1 MKTEHP
7 MSFLFNRSF
16 SSHSPDEL
24 VEHLHLYESVL
35 DSIRNGA
42 IITDAD
48 GYVIYLNKPYGEFL
62 GVDPSEQI
70 GRHVTEVVENS
81 RMHIVGQTGK
91 PELFVAQ
98 KIRGKEMVVQR
109 VPIRKDGKVI
119 AVYGQVLFKDVED
132 LSRLAKKVG
141 LLESKTSYYEQE
153 LMSIRSTRYN
163 LESIAGDSS
172 SVKLLKQIVQKSS
185 GTDLPV
191 LITGESGTGKEL
203 FAQAVHHASNRKMY
217 PFIRLN
223 CSAIPKNLIES
234 ELFGYEKGA
243 FTGADTVGKP
253 GKFELAHRGSIFLD
267 EIGELP
273 HDVQPKLLRVL
284 EEKEFERI
292 GGKKYI
298 QSNFRLIAAT
308 NQNLPEMIAKGQFRM
323 DLYYRLNVIHIHI
336 PPLRQRRED
345 ILPLAKHML
354 KQLCEDASLPL
365 VTFHPQVENALVD
378 YDWPG
383 NARELHNV
391 LARVLS
397 FLDGDVIRLEDIL
410 FHLGRKERLRES
422 RYQIPLREA
431 LVDTEKETILKAL
444 AAANNNKA
452 LAAEMLG
459 IHRTLLY
466 KKMEK
471 YDIQITKKKKR
482 ADGEQSE
489 KGTGTGTG
497 TARTEY
503 SLSDDS
509 SVRTLDEYLIDEL

>member
-1 MKTEHP
+1 MDTNNDLG
-7 MSFLFNRSF
+7 FLLNRSY
-16 SSHSPDEL
+16 SSHSPAEL
-24 VEHLHLYESVL
+24 IERIGLYESVL
-35 DSIRNGA
+35 DSIQNGA
-42 IITDAD
+42 IITDAA
-48 GYVIYLNKPYGEFL
+48 GYVLYLNKPYGEFL
-62 GVDPSEQI
+62 GVDPAEQI
-70 GRHVTEVVENS
+70 GRHATEVVENS

-91 PELFVAQ
+91 PEIHVAQ
-98 KIRGKEMVVQR
+98 KIHGREMVVQR
-109 VPIRKDGKVI
+109 VPIRKDGKVV

-141 LLESKTSYYEQE
+141 LLESMATYYEQE
-153 LMSIRSTRYN
+153 LLSIRSTRYN
-163 LESIAGDSS
+163 LESIAGGSS
-172 SVKLLKQIVQKSS
+172 SIRLLKQIVQKSS

-243 FTGADTVGKP
+243 FTGADAVGKP

-273 HDVQPKLLRVL
+273 IDVQPKLLRVL

-298 QSNFRLIAAT
+298 HSNFRLIAAT
-308 NQNLPEMIAKGQFRM
+308 NQELPEMIGRGTFRM
-323 DLYYRLNVIHIHI
+323 DLYYRLNVIHIRI
-336 PPLRQRRED
+336 PALRERRED
-345 ILPLAKHML
+345 ILPLARHML
-354 KQLCEDASLPL
+354 QQLCEDASLPL
-365 VTFHPQVENALVD
+365 VSFHPHVEKALVD

-397 FLDGDVIRLEDIL
+397 FLDGDVIRLEDLL
-410 FHLGRKERLRES
+410 FHLTKKERSREPG
-422 RYQIPLREA
+422 YQIPLRDA
-431 LVDTEKETILKAL
+431 VLDTEKETILKAL
-444 AAANNNKA
+444 AATNNNKV
-452 LAAEMLG
+452 LAADMLG

-471 YDIQITKKKKR
+471 YGIQIRKKNGKKER
-482 ADGEQSE
+482 ALKPVAD
-489 KGTGTGTG
+489 
-497 TARTEY
+497 RTEY
-503 SLSDDS
+503 SLSDAA
-509 SVRTLDEYLIDEL
+509 SVRTLDEYLMDEL